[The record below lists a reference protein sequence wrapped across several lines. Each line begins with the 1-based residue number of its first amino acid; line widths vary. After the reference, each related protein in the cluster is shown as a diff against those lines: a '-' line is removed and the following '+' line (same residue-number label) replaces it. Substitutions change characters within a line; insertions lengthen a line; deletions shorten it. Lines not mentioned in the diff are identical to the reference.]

1 MPGFQ
6 HKNRKPAAHP
16 NKRPRPGIE
25 ILESRRMLSASQ
37 PVATPQLILSP
48 LAASSALQGYT
59 VSQIRHAYGFDQVS
73 GSGSGQTIA
82 IVDAYNDPNIA
93 ADLHTFDVKMGI
105 ADPPSFS
112 VLSQTGG
119 SVGSVKTDAGWSAEI
134 ALDVEWA
141 HAIAPNAKIVLVE
154 ANSSSITD
162 LMTGVNT
169 ARNLAGVSVVSMSW
183 GGSEF
188 SGQTKY
194 DSILTTPAGHQG
206 VTFVAAS
213 GDYGSRWGVSWP
225 SSSPNVLSVGGTTLL
240 TTGAA
245 GTYSTETG
253 WSGSGGGIS
262 QVYSEPSYQTGAQ
275 STGGRT
281 NPDVAYNA
289 NPNTGFAVYDSI
301 ADGGIIG
308 WQVIGGTS
316 AGAPQWAAL
325 IAIADQARASA
336 GKASLDGATGT
347 LPTLYSL
354 YSAPGSASF
363 STYTAAFND
372 ITQGRTSPFLAAHA
386 GYDGVTGLGT
396 PKVPQVVAALLGATG
411 ASTTTASTTKTT
423 VTTTAKR
430 AVVVS
435 TTSVVDNTTSI
446 PPAADRALPA
456 PSPTA
461 SAKNLIAES
470 TTSPGPRLHPLTSA
484 PNIQGPSLA
493 TAAVASLQHFT
504 ASTLASQV
512 VAAALPNP
520 ATTLIDSAMSVAP
533 SGLQVGGQMS
543 LAAFSDAMAAFAQ
556 ESASLG
562 NLWAESPSHMRA
574 WVATGA
580 VLGIDAVLIASW
592 VGSRRSAR
600 KAKKSGQTRPA
611 FSLRPIDY

>member
-6 HKNRKPAAHP
+6 HKNRKPATLS
-16 NKRPRPGIE
+16 NKSPRPGIE

-37 PVATPQLILSP
+37 PVATPHLVISP

-73 GSGSGQTIA
+73 GSGAGQTIA

-93 ADLHTFDVKMGI
+93 ADLHTFDLKMGI
-105 ADPPSFS
+105 ADPPSLK
-112 VLSQTGG
+112 VVSQTGG
-119 SVGSVKTDAGWSAEI
+119 SVGSLKTDSGWAAEI

-154 ANSSSITD
+154 ANSASISD

-213 GDYGSRWGVSWP
+213 GDSGSRWGVSWP
-225 SSSPNVLSVGGTTLL
+225 SSSPNVLSVGGTTLF

-262 QVYSEPSYQTGAQ
+262 QVYSEPSYQIGAQ

-281 NPDVAYNA
+281 NPDVSYNA

-301 ADGGIIG
+301 ADGGIVG

-325 IAIADQARASA
+325 IAIANQTRASA

-347 LPTLYSL
+347 LPTLYKL

-386 GYDGVTGLGT
+386 GYDGVTGLGS
-396 PKVPQVVAALLGATG
+396 PKVPQVVAALLGATTT
-411 ASTTTASTTKTT
+411 STTAAATTKATATT
-423 VTTTAKR
+423 SAKR
-430 AVVVS
+430 AAVAS
-435 TTSVVDNTTSI
+435 TTSVVENTASI
-446 PPAADRALPA
+446 PPAADRALSASSSPA
-456 PSPTA
+456 L
-461 SAKNLIAES
+461 AKNLIAES
-470 TTSPGPRLHPLTSA
+470 TTSSGLRLHPLASV
-484 PNIQGPSLA
+484 PNVQGPSFA
-493 TAAVASLQHFT
+493 TAALASFQHVT
-504 ASTLASQV
+504 TSTLASPFI
-512 VAAALPNP
+512 AATLSHP
-520 ATTLIDSAMSVAP
+520 ATTLIDSAMSVVP
-533 SGLQVGGQMS
+533 GGLQAGGQMS

-556 ESASLG
+556 ESTSLG
-562 NLWAESPSHMRA
+562 SLGAESPSHTRA

-592 VGSRRSAR
+592 VGSRRSAGR
-600 KAKKSGQTRPA
+600 AKKPGQSRPA